1 MRKYIQHVLTPF
13 AFALLGFL
21 MGFAFC
27 TGKVLT
33 PVVQKL
39 DDTIIYPVDNAMLVS
54 LVLICGMV
62 FYPVNSAV
70 QCLNY

>member
-1 MRKYIQHVLTPF
+1 MRKYIQNVLTRF

-54 LVLICGMV
+54 LVLIRGMV

>member
-39 DDTIIYPVDNAMLVS
+39 DNTIIYPVDNAIIISFPSTYS
-54 LVLICGMV
+54 LDGFLSSG
-62 FYPVNSAV
+62 
-70 QCLNY
+70 

>member
-1 MRKYIQHVLTPF
+1 
-13 AFALLGFL
+13 

-39 DDTIIYPVDNAMLVS
+39 DNTIIYPVDNAISVS
-54 LVLICGMV
+54 LVLIHWMV
-62 FYPVNSAV
+62 FYAVDSAV
-70 QCLNY
+70 PCLNNWSLYLSCIS

>member
-1 MRKYIQHVLTPF
+1 
-13 AFALLGFL
+13 

-39 DDTIIYPVDNAMLVS
+39 DDTIIYPVDNAILVS
-54 LVLICGMV
+54 VVLIRGMV

>member
-1 MRKYIQHVLTPF
+1 MRKYIQQPF

-39 DDTIIYPVDNAMLVS
+39 DDTIIYPVDNAILVS
-54 LVLICGMV
+54 VVLIRRMV